1 MGALLREE
9 FWTVVLLL
17 ADIGDAVE
25 GVAGSQ
31 SLFDED
37 LKSIRLG
44 KKSKAS
50 FFKSEKSNALDIQF
64 TTRITVT
71 RITNPTRTTDKRP
84 TTTSCMK

>member
-31 SLFDED
+31 SLFDEH
-37 LKSIRLG
+37 LKSIRFG
-44 KKSKAS
+44 KKSKAR
-50 FFKSEKSNALDIQF
+50 FLVLYFHK
-64 TTRITVT
+64 
-71 RITNPTRTTDKRP
+71 
-84 TTTSCMK
+84 

>member
-50 FFKSEKSNALDIQF
+50 FFKSEKSNPLNIISLLISKVF
-64 TTRITVT
+64 WPGTFL
-71 RITNPTRTTDKRP
+71 K
-84 TTTSCMK
+84 

>member
-50 FFKSEKSNALDIQF
+50 FFKSEKSNALNIF
-64 TTRITVT
+64 SLLISKVFWPGTFL
-71 RITNPTRTTDKRP
+71 K
-84 TTTSCMK
+84 

>member
-37 LKSIRLG
+37 LKSIRLV

-50 FFKSEKSNALDIQF
+50 FYRLTFVKPVNRKC
-64 TTRITVT
+64 VY
-71 RITNPTRTTDKRP
+71 
-84 TTTSCMK
+84 CC

>member
-1 MGALLREE
+1 MRALLREE
-9 FWTVVLLL
+9 FLTVVLLL

-50 FFKSEKSNALDIQF
+50 FFKS
-64 TTRITVT
+64 
-71 RITNPTRTTDKRP
+71 
-84 TTTSCMK
+84 